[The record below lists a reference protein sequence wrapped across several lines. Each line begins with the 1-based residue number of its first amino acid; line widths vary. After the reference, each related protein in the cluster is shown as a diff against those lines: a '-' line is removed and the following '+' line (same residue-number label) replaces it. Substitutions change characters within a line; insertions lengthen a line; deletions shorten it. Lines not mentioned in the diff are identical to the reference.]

1 MTREVAPPLAGRY
14 RLGRLLGVGG
24 MGRVHA
30 ARASLLY
37 REVAVKVLGAEDAGD
52 PELASRFRLEA

>member
-1 MTREVAPPLAGRY
+1 MTCEVAPPLAGRY

-30 ARASLLY
+30 AWDSLLY
-37 REVAVKVLGAEDAGD
+37 REVAVKVLRPKTPGSRSS
-52 PELASRFRLEA
+52 PPASA